1 MFASERSRPGAPAC
15 YNRHPMAGDHST
27 SHILQSLLVN
37 AIIAAGKGVA
47 ALMTGSGSMIAETLH
62 SFADCGNQLLLLL
75 GVRKSRAAPTASHPL
90 GYGRALYFWSF
101 MVALLLFTGG
111 GLFSIYESIHKL
123 KHPEPVGDMRL
134 ALTILGLSLA
144 LEGWA
149 TYKNIVELNLRR
161 KGRPFLRFLS
171 DSKDPDLVVVFGEN
185 AAAVLGLAIAIMAVG
200 LAAWTGD
207 GTWDAMGSLFI
218 GVVLIGVAVFLAVE
232 VKSLIIGEAADP
244 EIEAAVRATVAEDT
258 QITGLLRLITVQQG
272 PGEVVVAM
280 KAGFLPTLTVVEV
293 SRAINQFEDRLRARN
308 PEVRWCFIEPDV
320 PRI

>member
-1 MFASERSRPGAPAC
+1 
-15 YNRHPMAGDHST
+15 MAGDHST

-37 AIIAAGKGVA
+37 SIIAVAKGVA

-123 KHPEPVGDMRL
+123 RHPEPVGDMRL

-149 TYKNIVELNLRR
+149 TYKNVIELNIRR
-161 KGRPFLRFLS
+161 KGRPFFRFLS
-171 DSKDPDLVVVFGEN
+171 QSKDSDLVVVFGEN
-185 AAAVLGLAIAIMAVG
+185 AAAVLGLAVAIIAIG

-207 GTWDAMGSLFI
+207 STWDALGSLLI
-218 GVVLIGVAVFLAVE
+218 GVVLIGVAVFLAIE

-244 EIEAAVRATVAEDT
+244 EIEEAVRTTLAEDT
-258 QITGLLRLITVQQG
+258 QITHLLRLLTVQQG
-272 PGEVVVAM
+272 PGEVVIAM
-280 KAGFLPTLTVVEV
+280 KVSFVPTLTAVEI
-293 SRAINQFEDRLRARN
+293 SAAINAFETRLRARC
-308 PEVRWCFIEPDV
+308 PEVRWSFIEPDV
-320 PRI
+320 PRL